1 MNRNPWNCLKVK
13 RHQFENSAK
22 SIWVEGKIK
31 MKQLNMYLL
40 TFLMFS
46 LTAIAQGSN
55 RLSEPDFKAANFA
68 KAIEDR
74 KLNGSVL
81 RDFEVASEIS
91 CQFECISEE
100 RCLSYNF
107 LPIHGKEISI
117 CQLSDSDRFIS
128 SVNFTKEDGAIY
140 RGIQVTI
147 LNYLMESALQMGI
160 CEK

>member
-1 MNRNPWNCLKVK
+1 MFVTNSFPSIAKKETKRCQLSDSDLFSGHVNFSTEDGALYKGIKV
-13 RHQFENSAK
+13 
-22 SIWVEGKIK
+22 
-31 MKQLNMYLL
+31 M
-40 TFLMFS
+40 
-46 LTAIAQGSN
+46 
-55 RLSEPDFKAANFA
+55 EPDFKAANFA

-117 CQLSDSDRFIS
+117 CQLSDLDRFIS

-147 LNYLMESALQMGI
+147 LNYSMESSLQMGI

>member
-1 MNRNPWNCLKVK
+1 
-13 RHQFENSAK
+13 
-22 SIWVEGKIK
+22 

-40 TFLMFS
+40 TFSMFS

-74 KLNGSVL
+74 KLNGSVF

-107 LPIHGKEISI
+107 LPIHGKEI
-117 CQLSDSDRFIS
+117 SDSDRFIS